1 MNFQNLISLRRA
13 NVKKIHFFIFSNSDN
28 FLRIF
33 FIFFTIREHYWLHLV
48 QFLATLTKSSS
59 DLSFIFKISILKLV
73 YEEFMRAASFY

>member
-33 FIFFTIREHYWLHLV
+33 FIFFTIREHYWLHLG
-48 QFLATLTKSSS
+48 QFLATLPKSSS
-59 DLSFIFKISILKLV
+59 DLI
-73 YEEFMRAASFY
+73 